1 MLLGVLVVDMA
12 LSSRIYFRMAA
23 TALPAQESSMKK
35 MFSIAVITAMAAFNL
50 FAADLAGS
58 WKGSMTTQGGETA
71 VTITI
76 RPGAALAGKVQAGEY
91 QAEIENG
98 KVSGDEIS
106 FEMKISPG
114 TMMYRGTVSG
124 SEIKFDVTGT
134 QGDKYKLTCTRQ
146 SGGK

>member
-1 MLLGVLVVDMA
+1 
-12 LSSRIYFRMAA
+12 
-23 TALPAQESSMKK
+23 MKK
-35 MFSIAVITAMAAFNL
+35 MFSIAVITVMAAFNL
-50 FAADLAGS
+50 FAADLVGS

-91 QAEIENG
+91 EAEIENG

-106 FEMKISPG
+106 FEMKIGPG
-114 TMMYRGTVSG
+114 TVMYQGTVSG

-146 SGGK
+146 NGGK